1 VSLFPANKILIHKS
15 LHSWW
20 GWWPG
25 SLWVNTHKV
34 MMLQFEVIHSLLF
47 MMPCWQRVFILA
59 GAIGA
64 QWLGAFKSY
73 IENPVTLMLWLGVKL
88 VCCKDHSVAF
98 MAETNCA
105 VEFKSYKRFMDVD
118 CSRSSSTRWSFFPSL
133 FLPNASHRSNK
144 ALHFVENWN
153 GERIEDLG

>member
-1 VSLFPANKILIHKS
+1 MSLFPANKILIHKS

-25 SLWVNTHKV
+25 SLWVNTYKV
-34 MMLQFEVIHSLLF
+34 MTLQFEVIHSIMF

-88 VCCKDHSVAF
+88 VSCKDHSVAF

-105 VEFKSYKRFMDVD
+105 VEFTSYKRFMDGD
-118 CSRSSSTRWSFFPSL
+118 CSRSSCTRWSFFSSL
-133 FLPNASHRSNK
+133 FLQNASHRSNK

-153 GERIEDLG
+153 RERIGDLG